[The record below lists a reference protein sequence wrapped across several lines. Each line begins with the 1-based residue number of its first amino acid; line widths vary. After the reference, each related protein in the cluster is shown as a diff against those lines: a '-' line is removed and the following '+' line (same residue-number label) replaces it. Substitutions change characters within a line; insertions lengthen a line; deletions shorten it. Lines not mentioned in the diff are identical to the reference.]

1 MIKTIVIK
9 KVDESRLRAVRY
21 VACIQTGCCVF
32 PHPGSEETNPLV
44 AQGIRAKS
52 CNFCL
57 GGELALGF

>member
-9 KVDESRLRAVRY
+9 NVDESRLRAERY
-21 VACIQTGCCVF
+21 VARIQTGCCVF
-32 PHPGSEETNPLV
+32 PHPGSKETNSVV

-57 GGELALGF
+57 EKLQESLQ